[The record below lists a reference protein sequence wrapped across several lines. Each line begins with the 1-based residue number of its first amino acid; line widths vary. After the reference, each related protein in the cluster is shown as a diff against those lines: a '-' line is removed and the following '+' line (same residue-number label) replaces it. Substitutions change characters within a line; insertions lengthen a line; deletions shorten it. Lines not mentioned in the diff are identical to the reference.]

1 MQHQLF
7 GGGGETSCQ
16 LHDVYELLIC
26 SLDESYSLCVELFS
40 ERKICGKVPK
50 VSSPVVIN
58 ELNRRGV
65 ILSDLAN
72 EDCEIDILLG
82 TNVAGLLFMGGS
94 VELDSGLFLLK
105 TRLGFVLTGK
115 QGVFG
120 KRNEECDTVL
130 NVISLL
136 VKELS
141 VNELW
146 NHESI
151 GIFYPIQKL
160 NEKKNE
166 QLKVMEEFKNNE
178 GEEIVYRHCRV
189 VFSVSSSPFLLA
201 AVLPHL
207 LENVPADDSQLCS
220 KLKLSLPNT
229 SQGVKVALVSAK
241 AKVAPLKQAIIPRL
255 ELMACCIG
263 ANEWCHVPGKINPT
277 DLISRGCS
285 SSYLVESHWWE
296 GPLWLVESPDAWPI
310 TTKK

>member
-1 MQHQLF
+1 MVELARNNFSAPVNQKKRHVNKPDKFPSAATLHQLF
-7 GGGGETSCQ
+7 GVRKTSCQ

-94 VELDSGLFLLK
+94 VELDSGFVVIRSDFLPILRK
-105 TRLGFVLTGK
+105 HSF
-115 QGVFG
+115 
-120 KRNEECDTVL
+120 
-130 NVISLL
+130 SW
-136 VKELS
+136 ELP
-141 VNELW
+141 L
-146 NHESI
+146 SI
-151 GIFYPIQKL
+151 DIFLSFFYPD
-160 NEKKNE
+160 
-166 QLKVMEEFKNNE
+166 E

-220 KLKLSLPNT
+220 KLKLSLYVDNCFT
-229 SQGVKVALVSAK
+229 GVNDIA
-241 AKVAPLKQAIIPRL
+241 QQ
-255 ELMACCIG
+255 E
-263 ANEWCHVPGKINPT
+263 EFF
-277 DLISRGCS
+277 
-285 SSYLVESHWWE
+285 
-296 GPLWLVESPDAWPI
+296 
-310 TTKK
+310 